1 MEVCILIYNC
11 FVILWS
17 DSFEAEDATD
27 VISMIF
33 RSADW
38 ILASRYKVTKSHVSS
53 AAVILASTHLSPAS
67 SLLSFYL
74 RGFSTFSLYAL
85 VFVIA
90 RVRLNSFFLF
100 LVRMF
105 EF

>member
-74 RGFSTFSLYAL
+74 RGVKHMHGSQIKGVDYDGANS
-85 VFVIA
+85 VF
-90 RVRLNSFFLF
+90 
-100 LVRMF
+100 
-105 EF
+105 